1 MKTGIS
7 VLDKIIN
14 MEQSG
19 VILLTGNKADILS
32 GDIANNVCLRQKYE
46 VLEVVS
52 HKKEYLIKRL
62 LVNECNVDYKKWTLK
77 DKYTDKELEQVGQ
90 VAVNFIEV
98 TNRLPTIIE
107 QGMNLFNLKKITKIV
122 SDFANVY
129 ADRKTVSAL
138 VVLDIYPLNA
148 EYIDR
153 KRQLKAIIKLFKDMD
168 NISKKLNI
176 PIIVVYNIDIG
187 KKYNAETYQLNY
199 LEKQDIE
206 KINKVNKYIDKSIIL
221 NLDKQQKDVYNL
233 DVYDKNRKIGTTKLN
248 YDFRCRR
255 FMEE

>member
-1 MKTGIS
+1 
-7 VLDKIIN
+7 
-14 MEQSG
+14 MEQIG
-19 VILLTGNKADILS
+19 IILLTGNKADILS
-32 GDIANNVCLRQKYE
+32 GDIANNVCLKQKYE

-77 DKYTDKELEQVGQ
+77 DKYTDKELRQIGQ
-90 VAVNFIEV
+90 AAVNLIEV

-129 ADRKTVSAL
+129 ADRETVQSL

-148 EYIDR
+148 QYIDK
-153 KRQLKAIIKLFKDMD
+153 KRYLKAIIKLFKDMD

-176 PIIVVYNIDIG
+176 PIIVVYNMSVE
-187 KKYNAETYQLNY
+187 KKYNAETCQLNY

-206 KINKVNKYIDKSIIL
+206 YINKISKYVDKTIIV
-221 NLDKQQKDVYNL
+221 NLDKQQEDMYDL
-233 DVYDKNRKIGTTKLN
+233 DVYDKNSKIGTTKLN
-248 YDFRCRR
+248 YDFRCRS
-255 FMEE
+255 FTKE